1 MAQLIE
7 HPFLI
12 SAQIFISVLWSSM
25 LGDYLKKKKKILESE
40 SEARVLDLLLP
51 QLLCDLR

>member
-25 LGDYLKKKKKILESE
+25 LGDYLKKKKKNPGV
-40 SEARVLDLLLP
+40 RVRSQGP
-51 QLLCDLR
+51 GPASATIIM